1 MWEHTTWIHL
11 TIAPL
16 RWCTVPYSNTIA
28 VFQFLIGCGPTQFG
42 KQISPFFETRSVL
55 GIVSKFHEFSELNWY
70 ELHELPCVDLH
81 TASGTSSDKLIQT
94 RRLWASRAS
103 CNAIAMLFKL
113 MHYSC
118 ITHAFNRT
126 LSKVVCN
133 FWQVLPCLRQLFS
146 SSLRTF
152 LVFRNFGWIHLLQ
165 QSYSKA
171 CVNMTWYI
179 DDWKMLAGWFSPTW
193 CAKNCSKRL
202 STCLAFRFTRQLDI
216 W

>member
-1 MWEHTTWIHL
+1 MWEHTTWQLHRSDDVQFI
-11 TIAPL
+11 
-16 RWCTVPYSNTIA
+16 TVPYSNAFA

-70 ELHELPCVDLH
+70 ELPCVDLH

-118 ITHAFNRT
+118 ITHAFLMHSIEHCPKLYAAITFGKSFLASGNCFQTRWGHFWSSVT
-126 LSKVVCN
+126 LVGSTC
-133 FWQVLPCLRQLFS
+133 
-146 SSLRTF
+146 
-152 LVFRNFGWIHLLQ
+152 
-165 QSYSKA
+165 YSKA

-193 CAKNCSKRL
+193 CAKNCGTRL